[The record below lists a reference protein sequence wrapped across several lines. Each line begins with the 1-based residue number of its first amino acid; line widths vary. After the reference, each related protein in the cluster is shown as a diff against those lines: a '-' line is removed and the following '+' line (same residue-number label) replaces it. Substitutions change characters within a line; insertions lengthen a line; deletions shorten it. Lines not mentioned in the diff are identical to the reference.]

1 MGASVR
7 TIVTVLPGLTPG
19 TWHVDVEESCAE
31 SVFSPAPDYAFNHRR
46 FQMPTVYRSRRTA
59 ERAGR
64 SLAMCMG
71 GVFRLPPEH
80 A

>member
-1 MGASVR
+1 MGASVL

-31 SVFSPAPDYAFNHRR
+31 PVFSPAPIYAFNHRR
-46 FQMPTVYRSRRTA
+46 FQLPTVYRSRRTA

-64 SLAMCMG
+64 SLAVRMG